1 MGIKNI
7 EVKNRMLRKMDSNIN
22 NEKSLKPLSLND
34 LRQMGG
40 GIEQSLSQNNK
51 SFVILRHIHVILRL

>member
-34 LRQMGG
+34 LRQTGG
-40 GIEQSLSQNNK
+40 G
-51 SFVILRHIHVILRL
+51 R